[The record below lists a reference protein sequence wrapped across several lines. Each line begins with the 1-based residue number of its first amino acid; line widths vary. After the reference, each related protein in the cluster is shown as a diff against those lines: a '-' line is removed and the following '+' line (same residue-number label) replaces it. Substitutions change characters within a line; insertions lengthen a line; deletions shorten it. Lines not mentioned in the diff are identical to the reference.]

1 MAEAPPDAYGRGM
14 RRVLVLVL
22 VAACVVL
29 AGCADDAPRLIGA
42 TALSQQQ
49 DRVDS
54 VAQQV
59 VGALVTGMGARPPS
73 PDSLG
78 RGLYAGCDNG
88 DPDEAAY
95 FVDTFA
101 TYDVRSP
108 EQAADDVARALDS
121 ASLKLS
127 GLEMTGGGS
136 YTVDGVRVD
145 LSSQEKRGG
154 SAGQNIFVST
164 ECLQI
169 GKKAI
174 AAFNARNGR
183 DVAP

>member
-1 MAEAPPDAYGRGM
+1 M
-14 RRVLVLVL
+14 RRVLVLI
-22 VAACVVL
+22 AMCVVL
-29 AGCADDAPRLIGA
+29 AGCGDDAPRLIGA

-54 VAQQV
+54 AAQRV
-59 VGALVTGMGARPPS
+59 VGALVTGMGAEPPS

-78 RGLYAGCDNG
+78 RGLFAGCDNG

-95 FVDTFA
+95 FVDTFV
-101 TYDVRSP
+101 TYDVRPP
-108 EQAADDVARALDS
+108 EQAASDVSRALDS

-127 GLEMTGGGS
+127 GLEMTGRGT
-136 YTVDGVRVD
+136 YTVDGLQVD

-164 ECLQI
+164 ECLRI
-169 GKKAI
+169 GKDAI
-174 AAFNARNGR
+174 AAFNAANGR
-183 DVAP
+183 DVTP